1 MVNGSPLLGAI
12 DRIETLCR
20 RDPGARGLA
29 SFAETSDLLAA
40 ATDLLASPRVL
51 LVTGFCVRAAMIGET
66 DGPPGTLALADA
78 LRALDKEVLLITDEH
93 SSGLIAAGSPVFG
106 GAPFPL
112 LVLSRDQAAAD
123 AQIDDL
129 LAAFAPTTVVAIERP
144 GNAIDGHR
152 YSMRGECLDDL
163 VPAADRLLAPPGQ
176 RNYRTIAVGDGGNEL
191 GCGGLRERLMAHV
204 EHGELIFCATPADYL
219 IPAGVSNWGAFA
231 LVAALSLL
239 SGKMLLRLPAN
250 ERSVL
255 QAIFEAGAVDGCT
268 RRHEISVDGLG
279 WDDYAATLTDIH
291 AATSAALCAS
301 LAGDR

>member
-1 MVNGSPLLGAI
+1 M
-12 DRIETLCR
+12 
-20 RDPGARGLA
+20 
-29 SFAETSDLLAA
+29 
-40 ATDLLASPRVL
+40 
-51 LVTGFCVRAAMIGET
+51 
-66 DGPPGTLALADA
+66 
-78 LRALDKEVLLITDEH
+78 
-93 SSGLIAAGSPVFG
+93 
-106 GAPFPL
+106 
-112 LVLSRDQAAAD
+112 
-123 AQIDDL
+123 
-129 LAAFAPTTVVAIERP
+129 P
-144 GNAIDGHR
+144 GNI
-152 YSMRGECLDDL
+152 
-163 VPAADRLLAPPGQ
+163 Q
-176 RNYRTIAVGDGGNEL
+176 R
-191 GCGGLRERLMAHV
+191 
-204 EHGELIFCATPADYL
+204 PADYL